1 MDYINSNEILI
12 NYFQLIQAKTLMQ
25 QDRNYKKGFK
35 FDHVWHIVK
44 DFEKFKDYSA
54 SSRQV
59 NKIVNESSGSE
70 TPTPDS
76 GVPASPGLSGFSID
90 LDASDLGGSSSG
102 RPIGVKK
109 AKLKRTMEE
118 KESKMEERID
128 LLLQENRQVVD
139 LLKKANTR
147 SEKKQALEEFKE
159 ENKILFTKVN
169 DIDDPKFR
177 AFIIA
182 EKRRI
187 MHKRAQ
193 QHLPPPPTS
202 DEFAQYFND
211 IGGSG
216 SNLPEY

>member
-1 MDYINSNEILI
+1 
-12 NYFQLIQAKTLMQ
+12 MQ
-25 QDRNYKKGFK
+25 QDRNYKKGLK

-139 LLKKANTR
+139 LLKKANTI
-147 SEKKQALEEFKE
+147 SEKKMALQEFRK
-159 ENKILFTKVN
+159 ENKILFT
-169 DIDDPKFR
+169 DPNSIENPEFR
-177 AFIIA
+177 AFMIA

-187 MHKRAQ
+187 MHKIAQ
-193 QHLPPPPTS
+193 QHPPPPPTS
-202 DEFAQYFND
+202 HAFGEYFND

-216 SNLPEY
+216 SVLPDY